1 MNSVESMIDSHPGHP
16 LQHVFVEWLEEEN
29 TTYWMALF
37 ANRPHS
43 LQDAGSLTIMLK
55 MNR

>member
-1 MNSVESMIDSHPGHP
+1 MAHLEAQILLIEAES
-16 LQHVFVEWLEEEN
+16 

-43 LQDAGSLTIMLK
+43 LQEAGGALHFFFFGTK
-55 MNR
+55 T